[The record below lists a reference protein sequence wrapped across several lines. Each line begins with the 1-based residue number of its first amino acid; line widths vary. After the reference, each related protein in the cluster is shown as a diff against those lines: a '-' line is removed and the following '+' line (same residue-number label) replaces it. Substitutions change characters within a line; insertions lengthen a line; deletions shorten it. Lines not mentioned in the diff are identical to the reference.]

1 MLINTRLEMVA
12 IFLFIASGCAVQK
25 SVVSSNIT
33 PNFESASSVEEVRT
47 QIKKLPS
54 EDIWWNVY
62 GEDQA
67 WNFKNLHRFMPT
79 VNVYREGQVRMLKN
93 RPITAIPD
101 QHVDT
106 PIGAMS
112 FKQFLD
118 NKLSTT
124 MSLVVLHQGDVVFEY
139 YPNQKPYEKP
149 IFWSAT
155 KALVATLVG
164 ILSDRGQIDISLPI
178 SYYLPVLN
186 NSDYS
191 AITVR
196 NLLDMA
202 TGIDCPEEYFDK
214 KSCYY
219 RYSITIG
226 DGYWDDSSPNSPYEM
241 LASAKPGIE
250 TSQGLLYQY
259 TGVNAFLLSWLVED
273 IMEMPFQDAVT
284 QEIWRKMGAES
295 DASFLAPRYGVPIAH
310 GGLMARSRDFARFG
324 LLFTPSYKKISD
336 EQIISDQMID
346 RILNDVNPNLTLE
359 ANKTSSLPPGFSHS
373 GYLWDAVYNNDDFY
387 RGGWAGQ
394 GLLINPTKDLV
405 AVYTGYAIDA
415 QESQPKLLPILRT
428 VLNNVFPIR

>member
-1 MLINTRLEMVA
+1 
-12 IFLFIASGCAVQK
+12 
-25 SVVSSNIT
+25 
-33 PNFESASSVEEVRT
+33 
-47 QIKKLPS
+47 
-54 EDIWWNVY
+54 
-62 GEDQA
+62 
-67 WNFKNLHRFMPT
+67 MPT

-93 RPITAIPD
+93 RPIAAIPD

-219 RYSITIG
+219 RYSITVG

-241 LASAKPGIE
+241 LASVKPGIE

>member
-93 RPITAIPD
+93 RPIAAIPD

-219 RYSITIG
+219 QVFDHR
-226 DGYWDDSSPNSPYEM
+226 
-241 LASAKPGIE
+241 
-250 TSQGLLYQY
+250 
-259 TGVNAFLLSWLVED
+259 
-273 IMEMPFQDAVT
+273 
-284 QEIWRKMGAES
+284 WR
-295 DASFLAPRYGVPIAH
+295 
-310 GGLMARSRDFARFG
+310 
-324 LLFTPSYKKISD
+324 
-336 EQIISDQMID
+336 
-346 RILNDVNPNLTLE
+346 
-359 ANKTSSLPPGFSHS
+359 
-373 GYLWDAVYNNDDFY
+373 W
-387 RGGWAGQ
+387 
-394 GLLINPTKDLV
+394 
-405 AVYTGYAIDA
+405 
-415 QESQPKLLPILRT
+415 
-428 VLNNVFPIR
+428 VLG

>member
-93 RPITAIPD
+93 RPIPAIPD

-219 RYSITIG
+219 RYSITVG

-241 LASAKPGIE
+241 LASVKPGIE